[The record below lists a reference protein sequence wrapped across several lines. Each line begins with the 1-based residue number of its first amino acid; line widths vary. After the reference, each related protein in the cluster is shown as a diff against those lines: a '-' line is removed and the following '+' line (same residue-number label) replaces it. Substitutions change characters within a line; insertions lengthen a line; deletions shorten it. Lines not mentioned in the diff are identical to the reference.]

1 MQAELRKAFANEDL
15 RQTWIGLGT
24 EPPNLYGEAFGQFV
38 AAETR
43 RWAEVVKRS
52 GARLD

>member
-24 EPPNLYGEAFGQFV
+24 EPPNLYGEGFWPVRGGRD
-38 AAETR
+38 AALGRGRQALR
-43 RWAEVVKRS
+43 RTV
-52 GARLD
+52 D